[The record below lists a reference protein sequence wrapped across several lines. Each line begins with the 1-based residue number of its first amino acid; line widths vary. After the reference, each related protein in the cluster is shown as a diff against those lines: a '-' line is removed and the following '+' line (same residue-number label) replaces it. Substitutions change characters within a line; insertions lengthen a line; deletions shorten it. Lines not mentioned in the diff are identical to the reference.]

1 MNRVPRWR
9 IAAGI
14 VILAGLVFYFGYGM
28 KHSRLESHP
37 AEAGR

>member
-1 MNRVPRWR
+1 
-9 IAAGI
+9 
-14 VILAGLVFYFGYGM
+14 VIGLVFYFGYGM